1 MSWLVIIW
9 GVHFFVSKNLALY
22 IDNLSR
28 FICFVFVM
36 VEEGL
41 IPLAFPV
48 EYSIVL
54 FYQSLHSSSAFTVS
68 LFLLIIMLFLFLR
81 GPFLSQLLSQVCFRA
96 VF

>member
-9 GVHFFVSKNLALY
+9 GVHFLVSKNLALY
-22 IDNLSR
+22 IENLSR

-54 FYQSLHSSSAFTVS
+54 FNQ
-68 LFLLIIMLFLFLR
+68 
-81 GPFLSQLLSQVCFRA
+81 
-96 VF
+96 